1 MEFSKTE
8 ELVVITSMKG
18 TTTGEDLS
26 EEVKKPLQ
34 SVDIQR
40 ECSCHKCSCSYFS
53 NVYLSFIMCGDRGK
67 E

>member
-26 EEVKKPLQ
+26 EEVMKVLVTYGVP
-34 SVDIQR
+34 SIFGRSSGV
-40 ECSCHKCSCSYFS
+40 FS
-53 NVYLSFIMCGDRGK
+53 LVTKDVKNTTNRI
-67 E
+67 